1 MKGITTIELT
11 DVRTGEKEIVKEE
24 NMMTNVLNDIFSR
37 NIEGMLYYLNGNT
50 ADFHTNMIPIC
61 PNSIG
66 GILLF
71 SDSLEEDANSYYA
84 PSANPCVGYASN
96 DVNATADVM
105 RGSLNLTESGKLE
118 RGYKFVWDFTT
129 SQGNGTITAVALT
142 HKFGGIGYHG
152 DMYNNSSRVWTV
164 KQVGTYPTGVIRTYY
179 VFAVEVNFEGNYF
192 WSIGMNTSNQI
203 VIRKIRKC
211 FTQVGLNFSLYEE
224 GDEILDE
231 QKVIPNIFLM
241 PNPSNNYSNYTFQ
254 DGKDGFWYG
263 FMNDANSSG
272 NCTLK
277 WIKIRKSDFSF
288 SEGTWTLTGVQVYN
302 NGQSCYFDNN
312 PYIYRYSTIMDG
324 YLYLMAYNKKGMY
337 KINLNNAAD
346 IKLIEF
352 GFTSNFSGC
361 STSYQNG
368 CINIWTIGDWVIG
381 SDFRINTND
390 EVIHTA
396 NIANYYYTTTPLFQY
411 GPYLLSFGSYDSR
424 YARKNLW
431 LLTPYLA
438 SINNLS
444 TSVIKTADKTMKI
457 TYTVTEE

>member
-37 NIEGMLYYLNGNT
+37 NIEGMLYYLNGSS

-71 SDSLEEDANSYYA
+71 SDSLEEDVNSYYA

-96 DVNATADVM
+96 DVNPTADVM

-142 HKFGGIGYHG
+142 HKFGGVGYHG
-152 DMYNNSSRVWTV
+152 DMYNNSSRAWTV
-164 KQVGTYPTGVIRTYY
+164 KQTGTAPNGVIRTYY

-231 QKVIPNIFLM
+231 QKAIPNIFLM

-352 GFTSNFSGC
+352 GFTSNFTGC
-361 STSYQNG
+361 STSYQSG
-368 CINIWTIGDWVIG
+368 YINIWTIGDWVIG
-381 SDFRINTND
+381 SDFRINSND

-396 NIANYYYTTTPLFQY
+396 NVANYYYTTTPLFQY
-411 GPYLLSFGSYDSR
+411 GPYLLSFGAYNGNTV
-424 YARKNLW
+424 RKNLW